1 MGRAQTYVCRELK
14 KSDRMGCGMRVFTAQ
29 NSWMSGEARAAE
41 VNAVSQDRAWKLG
54 EQGLQENRV
63 CSQRQYVNQ
72 SH

>member
-1 MGRAQTYVCRELK
+1 
-14 KSDRMGCGMRVFTAQ
+14 MGCGMRVFTAQ

>member
-1 MGRAQTYVCRELK
+1 MQRIK
-14 KSDRMGCGMRVFTAQ
+14 KIRQDGLWDASLHSSKH
-29 NSWMSGEARAAE
+29 SWMSGEARAAE

-54 EQGLQENRV
+54 EQGLQENSV